1 MWVSVF
7 ELKKLSSP
15 HLPSMWLSVFYS
27 IMLTPPHLTSM
38 WVSGILDNDYKTTTI
53 NLNVGK
59 CVLVEEV
66 DTTPNRKILKSRHLL
81 YI

>member
-1 MWVSVF
+1 MWV
-7 ELKKLSSP
+7 
-15 HLPSMWLSVFYS
+15 SVFYS

-59 CVLVEEV
+59 FVLVEV
-66 DTTPNRKILKSRHLL
+66 DTTQIEKS
-81 YI
+81 

>member
-1 MWVSVF
+1 
-7 ELKKLSSP
+7 
-15 HLPSMWLSVFYS
+15 MWLSVFYS

-59 CVLVEEV
+59 FVLVEV
-66 DTTPNRKILKSRHLL
+66 DTTQIEKS
-81 YI
+81 